1 MTVGER
7 IKERRKELLMSADVL
22 AEKCNVSRSTI
33 FRYESGDIEK
43 LPASTLE
50 PIANALHVSVSYLLG
65 WEENNSNQAYSVKE
79 IQILNAI
86 KSLSSEAQDDMTK
99 IITLLQNMND
109 DQRSMWVKMVSAL
122 LK

>member
-1 MTVGER
+1 MTVGQR
-7 IKERRKELLMSADVL
+7 IKARRKELLMSADVL

-43 LPASTLE
+43 FPTSTLE

-65 WEENNSNQAYSVKE
+65 WEENNNTTVYSEKE
-79 IQILNAI
+79 IRLLNAI
-86 KSLSSEAQDDMTK
+86 HSLSPEAQDDMTK
-99 IITLLQNMND
+99 IVTLLQNMND